1 MKKLF
6 FKITISIF
14 QSTIMYTLKI
24 TTRFFCFFS
33 IATLFF
39 LQSCSSPMPAKGSIQ
54 SNVPRAPDYSNLQY
68 WAAHPNKKDP
78 ADSTPINSNL
88 RDEQATADVDVFF
101 LHPTTLTKGG
111 GWNGNLNDETLNKK
125 TDGGTILYQASIFN
139 GAGRVYAPRYR
150 QAHLHSYFTKD
161 TASSA
166 AAFELAYLDLKTAFE
181 YYLKNWNNGR
191 PIIIAAHS
199 QGAQHAKRLLKE
211 FFDGQNLGNRLVVA
225 YLVGMPVAK
234 DYFTKI
240 RVCETPEQ
248 TGCFCSWR
256 TFKLGYEP
264 KTRFPM
270 GEKIAVVNPLS
281 WTTDKTFVPK
291 SKHEGY
297 VLMGFKASPAH
308 LLGAQVNN
316 GILWTEKPTFK
327 GSFLYRANNY
337 HVGDFN
343 FFYFNVREDAKRR
356 VGLFWKR

>member
-24 TTRFFCFFS
+24 TIRFFCFFS
-33 IATLFF
+33 VATLFF
-39 LQSCSSPMPAKGSIQ
+39 LQSCSSPKPAKGSIQ

-111 GWNGNLNDETLNKK
+111 GWNGNLNDEALNRK

-139 GAGRVYAPRYR
+139 GAGRVFAPRYR
-150 QAHLHSYFTKD
+150 QAHIHSYFTKD
-161 TASSA
+161 TASA
-166 AAFELAYLDLKTAFE
+166 MAAFELAYLDLKTAFE
-181 YYLKNWNNGR
+181 YYLNNWNNGR

-211 FFDGQNLGNRLVVA
+211 YFDGQNLGNRLVVA
-225 YLVGMPVAK
+225 YLVGMPVTK
-234 DYFTKI
+234 DYFAKI
-240 RVCETPEQ
+240 PVCETPEQ